1 MTLFVWFGFVFFREL
16 AINFSNF
23 LEVIFYVKVFRVWE
37 FILIFCA
44 TSTTIIISDFFKPI
58 HFSTTDINFGMIS
71 NIQFLNICGWVQFI
85 FQNRII
91 RIVIKKHLRYF

>member
-1 MTLFVWFGFVFFREL
+1 MTLFVLFGFVFFRKL
-16 AINFSNF
+16 AINYSNF

-37 FILIFCA
+37 LILIFCA

-71 NIQFLNICGWVQFI
+71 NIQFLNICLGIEFI
-85 FQNRII
+85 F
-91 RIVIKKHLRYF
+91 